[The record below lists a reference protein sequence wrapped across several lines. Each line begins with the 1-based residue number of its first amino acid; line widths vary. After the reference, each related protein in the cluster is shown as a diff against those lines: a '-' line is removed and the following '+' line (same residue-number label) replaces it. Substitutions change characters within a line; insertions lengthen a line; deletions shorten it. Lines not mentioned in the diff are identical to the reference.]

1 MKIEYQKEYAVTM
14 RTISKG
20 KYQFR
25 QKYPDPL
32 LSTPDK
38 IVLKVATVVLTKKTS
53 QAWQQARTILK
64 NKIDAKMSVSRIS
77 SITLEQLKEHY
88 FEYLD
93 KQDKINKDSKYQ
105 SHYIYKSHINI
116 FLKEKDVDPST
127 VIENLNTP
135 YFKRYFDKM
144 LETKSWSYTNVR
156 RAALWNMFDFG
167 LGYGY
172 LNFNPLQNFHLC
184 KLETPQS
191 ELDLNI
197 EDKYLT
203 DDEYHRLLAEF
214 RKRGRNDYVDF
225 IQFLYFMGLRVG
237 EGGSLRTKDIVKV
250 NGKYYANING
260 TLMKKHKSNSKRGQF
275 KKKPGA
281 KSDSSNRQVYLPPE
295 AVKIYK
301 RHDLGR
307 EFLFTKKTTKNAIE
321 ANSVNRYLK
330 RIAPYA
336 GIDPDKLT
344 SHIFRHTHVSKLAE
358 QGVPLEMIK
367 KRVGHSD
374 SKITEEI
381 YYHITGKARTDFEN
395 QIDAFSKKS
404 KFE

>member
-64 NKIDAKMSVSRIS
+64 NKIAAKMSVSRIS

-116 FLKEKDVDPST
+116 FLKEKYVDPST

-172 LNFNPLQNFHLC
+172 LNFNPLQNFHLR

-203 DDEYHRLLAEF
+203 DDEYHRLLDEF

-367 KRVGHSD
+367 KRVGHAD

-381 YYHITGKARTDFEN
+381 YYHITGKARTDFEH

>member
-64 NKIDAKMSVSRIS
+64 NKIAAKMSVSRIS

-116 FLKEKDVDPST
+116 FLKEKYVDPST

-172 LNFNPLQNFHLC
+172 LNFNPLQNFHLR

-203 DDEYHRLLAEF
+203 DDEYHRLLDEF

-381 YYHITGKARTDFEN
+381 YYHITGKARTDFEH

>member
-1 MKIEYQKEYAVTM
+1 MKINYQKEYAVTM

-127 VIENLNTP
+127 IIENLNAP

-172 LNFNPLQNFHLC
+172 LNFNPLQNFRLR
-184 KLETPQS
+184 KLKTPQT
-191 ELDLNI
+191 DLNI

-214 RKRGRNDYVDF
+214 KKRGRNDYVDF
-225 IQFLYFMGLRVG
+225 IQFLYYMGLRIG
-237 EGGSLRTKDIVKV
+237 EGGSLRVKDIVKID
-250 NGKYYANING
+250 GKYYANING
-260 TLMKKHKSNSKRGQF
+260 TLMKKHGTEKGIF

-281 KSDSSNRQVYLPPE
+281 KSESSNRLVYLPPE
-295 AVKIYK
+295 AVEIYK

-307 EFLFTKKTTKNAIE
+307 QFLFVKKTTKKPIEVNSINA
-321 ANSVNRYLK
+321 YLK
-330 RIAPYA
+330 RIASDA
-336 GIDPDKLT
+336 KIDPNKLT

-381 YYHITGKARTDFEN
+381 YYHITGKARKDFEQ
-395 QIDAFSKKS
+395 QIDMFSKKA

>member
-1 MKIEYQKEYAVTM
+1 MEYQKEYAVTM
-14 RTISKG
+14 RKLSKG
-20 KYQFR
+20 KYQYR

-38 IVLKVATVVLTKKTS
+38 IKLKVATVVLTKKTS
-53 QAWQQARTILK
+53 QAWQQARVILK
-64 NKIDAKMSVSRIS
+64 KKIAAKMLASETS
-77 SITLEQLKEHY
+77 SITLEQLKDYY
-88 FEYLD
+88 FDYLD

-105 SHYIYKSHINI
+105 SHYIYKSHIKI
-116 FLKEKDVDPST
+116 FLKDVDPSII
-127 VIENLNTP
+127 IENLTTP

-172 LNFNPLQNFHLC
+172 LNFNPLQNFRLR
-184 KLETPQS
+184 KLETPQT
-191 ELDLNI
+191 DLNI

-203 DDEYHRLLAEF
+203 DDEYHRLLTEF
-214 RKRGRNDYVDF
+214 KKRGRNDYVDF
-225 IQFLYFMGLRVG
+225 IQFLYYMGLRVG
-237 EGGSLRTKDIVKV
+237 EGGSLRVKDIVKN

-260 TLMKKHKSNSKRGQF
+260 TLMKRHKSSGKRGEF

-281 KSDSSNRQVYLPPE
+281 KSESSNRQVYLPPE
-295 AVKIYK
+295 AVEIYK

-307 EFLFTKKTTKNAIE
+307 KFLFVKKTTKNPIE
-321 ANSVNRYLK
+321 TGSINRYLK
-330 RIAPYA
+330 RIAA
-336 GIDPDKLT
+336 DAKINPDKLT

-358 QGVPLEMIK
+358 LGVPLEMIK
-367 KRVGHSD
+367 TRVGHSD

-381 YYHITGKARTDFEN
+381 YYHITGKARSNFEH
-395 QIDAFSKKS
+395 QIDIFSKNS
-404 KFE
+404 KFKQK

>member
-1 MKIEYQKEYAVTM
+1 MKIEYHKEYAVTM

-64 NKIDAKMSVSRIS
+64 NKIAAKMSVSRIS

-172 LNFNPLQNFHLC
+172 LNFNPLQNFHLR

-381 YYHITGKARTDFEN
+381 YYHITGKARTDFEH

>member
-32 LSTPDK
+32 LSTPNK

-64 NKIDAKMSVSRIS
+64 NKIAAKMSVSRIS

-172 LNFNPLQNFHLC
+172 LNFNPLQNFHLR

-203 DDEYHRLLAEF
+203 DDEYHRLLDEF

-367 KRVGHSD
+367 KRVGHAD

-381 YYHITGKARTDFEN
+381 YYHITGKARTDFEH

>member
-1 MKIEYQKEYAVTM
+1 MKIEYHKEYAVTM

-116 FLKEKDVDPST
+116 FLKEKNVDPST

-172 LNFNPLQNFHLC
+172 LNFNPLQNFHLR

-367 KRVGHSD
+367 KRVGHAD

-381 YYHITGKARTDFEN
+381 YYHITGKARTDFEH

>member
-1 MKIEYQKEYAVTM
+1 MKIKYQKEYAVTM

-172 LNFNPLQNFHLC
+172 LNFNPLQNFHLR

-191 ELDLNI
+191 ELDFNI

-295 AVKIYK
+295 AVEIYK

-307 EFLFTKKTTKNAIE
+307 KFLFVKKTTKNAIE
-321 ANSVNRYLK
+321 ANSVNKYLK

-381 YYHITGKARTDFEN
+381 YYHITGKARTDFEH
-395 QIDAFSKKS
+395 QIDVFSKKS

>member
-32 LSTPDK
+32 LSTPNK

-64 NKIDAKMSVSRIS
+64 NKIAAKMSVSRIS

-172 LNFNPLQNFHLC
+172 LNFNPLQNFHLR

-250 NGKYYANING
+250 KGKYYANING

-307 EFLFTKKTTKNAIE
+307 KFLFTKKTTKNAIE

-381 YYHITGKARTDFEN
+381 YYHITGKARTDFEH

>member
-172 LNFNPLQNFHLC
+172 LNFNPLQNFHLR

-307 EFLFTKKTTKNAIE
+307 EFLFIKKTTKNAIE

-358 QGVPLEMIK
+358 QGIPLEMIK
-367 KRVGHSD
+367 KRVGHAD
-374 SKITEEI
+374 SKITEAI
-381 YYHITGKARTDFEN
+381 YYHITGKARTNFEH
-395 QIDAFSKKS
+395 QIDVFSKKS

>member
-1 MKIEYQKEYAVTM
+1 MKINYQKEYAVTM

-64 NKIDAKMSVSRIS
+64 NKIAAKMSVSRIS

-172 LNFNPLQNFHLC
+172 LDFNPLQNFHLR

-214 RKRGRNDYVDF
+214 KKRGRNDYVDF

-381 YYHITGKARTDFEN
+381 YYHITGKARTDFEH

>member
-172 LNFNPLQNFHLC
+172 LNFNPLQNFRLR

-197 EDKYLT
+197 EDKYLS

-260 TLMKKHKSNSKRGQF
+260 TLIKKHKGNSKRGEF

>member
-64 NKIDAKMSVSRIS
+64 NKIAAKMSVSRIS

-172 LNFNPLQNFHLC
+172 LNFNPLQNFHLR

-197 EDKYLT
+197 EDKYLS

-367 KRVGHSD
+367 KRVGHAD

-381 YYHITGKARTDFEN
+381 YYHITGKARTDFEH

>member
-64 NKIDAKMSVSRIS
+64 NKIAAKMSVSRIS

-172 LNFNPLQNFHLC
+172 LNFNPLQNFRLR

-381 YYHITGKARTDFEN
+381 YYHITGKARTDFEH

>member
-32 LSTPDK
+32 LSTPNK

-64 NKIDAKMSVSRIS
+64 NKIAAKMSVSRIS

-116 FLKEKDVDPST
+116 FLKEKYVDPST

-172 LNFNPLQNFHLC
+172 LNFNPLQNFHLR

-203 DDEYHRLLAEF
+203 DDEYHRLLDEF

-321 ANSVNRYLK
+321 ANSVNKYLK

-381 YYHITGKARTDFEN
+381 YYHITGKARTDFEH

>member
-64 NKIDAKMSVSRIS
+64 NKIAAKMSVSRIS

-116 FLKEKDVDPST
+116 FLKEKYVDPST

-172 LNFNPLQNFHLC
+172 LNFNPLQNFHLR

-203 DDEYHRLLAEF
+203 DDEYHRLLDEF

-344 SHIFRHTHVSKLAE
+344 SHIFRHTHISKLAE

-381 YYHITGKARTDFEN
+381 YYHITGKARTDFEH

>member
-64 NKIDAKMSVSRIS
+64 NKIAAKMSVSRIS

-116 FLKEKDVDPST
+116 FLKEKYVDPST

-172 LNFNPLQNFHLC
+172 LNFNPLQNFRLR

-203 DDEYHRLLAEF
+203 DDEYHRLLDEF

-367 KRVGHSD
+367 KRVGHAD

-381 YYHITGKARTDFEN
+381 YYHITGKARTDFEH

>member
-32 LSTPDK
+32 LSTPNK

-64 NKIDAKMSVSRIS
+64 NKIAAKMSVSRIS

-116 FLKEKDVDPST
+116 FLKEKYVDPST

-172 LNFNPLQNFHLC
+172 LNFNPLQNFHLR

-203 DDEYHRLLAEF
+203 DDEYHRLLDEF

-381 YYHITGKARTDFEN
+381 YYHITGKARTDFEH

>member
-32 LSTPDK
+32 LSTPNK

-64 NKIDAKMSVSRIS
+64 NKIAAKMSVSRIS

-172 LNFNPLQNFHLC
+172 LNFNPLQNFHLR

-367 KRVGHSD
+367 KRVGHAD

-381 YYHITGKARTDFEN
+381 YYHITSKARTDLEH

>member
-32 LSTPDK
+32 LSTPNK

-64 NKIDAKMSVSRIS
+64 NKIAAKMSVSRIS

-172 LNFNPLQNFHLC
+172 LNFNPLQNFHLR

-367 KRVGHSD
+367 KRVGHAD

-381 YYHITGKARTDFEN
+381 YYHITGKARTDFEH